1 MKQTTLA
8 SKGAPSQNSGLVTPA
23 SLGYSMPAEFAPH
36 EACWMLWP
44 QRPDTWRYGAKP
56 AQQAFADV
64 AIAIAESETVFVGVN
79 DEQYENARNQL
90 PAHIRVVEL
99 SSNDA
104 WMRDVGPT
112 FVTHPDGHLA
122 LIDWEFNAWGGLKEG
137 LYFPWDKDRR
147 IRCKISEMLGIQ
159 RFEAPLVLEGGAI
172 HVDGEGTLITTEE
185 CLLNPNRNPDM
196 NRETIERWLQEYL
209 GISKVIWLPRGCHLD
224 ETDGHVDNLCCFVA
238 PGQVALTW
246 CEDEKDPQGIISRE
260 ALSVLE
266 NATDA
271 KGRKL
276 TVHKLPIPGPLYIA
290 EDEASGLD
298 RLNSSHPRLPGD
310 RMAGAYVNFYIGNSV
325 VVMPLLD
332 PRHDGEAE
340 DILSTLFPTKRVIG
354 VPAREIL
361 LGGGNIH
368 CITQQQPRV

>member
-1 MKQTTLA
+1 MKHATTQPQYDSAQVNTL
-8 SKGAPSQNSGLVTPA
+8 LTPA

-56 AQQAFADV
+56 AQRAFVDV

-112 FVTHPDGHLA
+112 FVSHPDGHLA

-147 IRCKISEMLGIQ
+147 IRCKISEMLGIP

-185 CLLNPNRNPDM
+185 CLLNPNRNPEM
-196 NRETIERWLQEYL
+196 GREDIEHWLQEYL
-209 GISKVIWLPRGCHLD
+209 GIRKVIWLPHGCYLD

-246 CEDEKDPQGIISRE
+246 CEDENDPQGVISRE

-266 NATDA
+266 SATDA
-271 KGRKL
+271 KGRRL
-276 TVHKLPIPGPLYIA
+276 TVHKLPLPGPLYIA

-310 RMAGAYVNFYIGNSV
+310 RMAGSYANFYIGNTV

-340 DILSTLFPTKRVIG
+340 RILSHLFPDKKVVG
-354 VPAREIL
+354 VSAREIL

-368 CITQQQPRV
+368 CITQQQPRL

>member
-1 MKQTTLA
+1 MSAPQKTL
-8 SKGAPSQNSGLVTPA
+8 SQNSEPVTPA

-36 EACWMLWP
+36 DACWMLWP

-56 AQQAFADV
+56 AQQAFVDV

-196 NRETIERWLQEYL
+196 DRETIERWLQEYL

-246 CEDEKDPQGIISRE
+246 CDDEQDPQGVISRE

-310 RMAGAYVNFYIGNSV
+310 RMAGSYVNFYIGNSV

-332 PRHDGEAE
+332 SRHDGEAE
-340 DILSTLFPTKRVIG
+340 NILSTLFPTKRVIG